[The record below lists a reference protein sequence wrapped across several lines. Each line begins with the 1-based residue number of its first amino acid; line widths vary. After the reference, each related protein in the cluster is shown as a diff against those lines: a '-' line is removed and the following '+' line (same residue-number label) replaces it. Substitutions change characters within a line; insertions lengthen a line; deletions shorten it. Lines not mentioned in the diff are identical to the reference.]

1 MLRHTISKLKLLPVL
16 ALLLTPIAYAT
27 DSADLPELKKTVDRV
42 ILPVMQ
48 KNHIP
53 GMTVGITI
61 DGKGYIYHY
70 GLASKETKRPVNDS
84 TLFEVGSISK
94 TVAATLTSYAQV
106 NGKLSLSDN
115 TSQYLPELKGSR
127 FDDISLLNLATH
139 TSGLPLF
146 IPDTIKTTSQ
156 LMDYLKQWQPTHEVG
171 SQRVYSNMGIG
182 TLGMIAADSMDQ
194 PYETIIEKKIFPMLG
209 MTHSYLNVPLSQMK
223 NYAQGYS
230 KQDAPARL
238 NKELLWAEGYGIKTN
253 AADLLRFLEANMQ
266 VGVNIDEKLQQA
278 ITNTHTGYFKSG
290 DMTQDLMWEQYAY
303 PVTLEKLLAGNSAE
317 TMDTK
322 TSQLSPVLQPASDVF
337 INKTGSTNG
346 FAAYAAFIPAK
357 KVGIVILANKNYS
370 IDQRVT
376 AAYQILTALDKQK

>member
-1 MLRHTISKLKLLPVL
+1 MRRHTISKLKLLPAL
-16 ALLLTPIAYAT
+16 ALLFTPIAYA
-27 DSADLPELKKTVDRV
+27 ADNIERPALKQTVDNV

-61 DGKGYIYHY
+61 DGKDYVYHY
-70 GLASKETKRPVNDS
+70 GLASKETQQPVNQN

-94 TVAATLTSYAQV
+94 TVAATLASYAQV
-106 NGKLSLSDN
+106 NGKLAFTDN
-115 TSQYLPELKGSR
+115 TSQYLPALKGSH

-146 IPDTIKTTSQ
+146 IADDIKTTPQ
-156 LMDYLKQWQPTHEVG
+156 LMNYLKQWKPAHDTG

-182 TLGMIAADSMDQ
+182 TLGMIAANTMGQ
-194 PYETIIEKKIFPMLG
+194 PYEEIVEKKIFPMLG
-209 MTHSYLNVPLSQMK
+209 MTHSYLNVPQSQMK
-223 NYAQGYS
+223 NYAQGYN
-230 KQDAPARL
+230 KQDAPVRL
-238 NKELLWAEGYGIKTN
+238 NKDLLWAEAYGVKTN
-253 AADLLRFLEANMQ
+253 ATDLLRFLKANMQ
-266 VGVNIDEKLQQA
+266 VGTNIDEKLQLA
-278 ITNTHTGYFKSG
+278 ITNTHAGYFKSG

-303 PVTLEKLLAGNSAE
+303 PVTLEKLLAGNSTA

-322 TSQLSPVLQPASDVF
+322 TSQLSPVLQPASEVL

-346 FAAYAAFIPAK
+346 FAAYTAFIPAK

-376 AAYQILTALDKQK
+376 AAYQILTALDNQK